1 MNEIDICRQFGFAIE
16 RAGLMPPEYIMADG
30 ALHRFAPNGSPH
42 KKDAWYVLHA
52 DGIPAGAFGDWRT
65 SLAETWV
72 ADIGRRLTPVE
83 INSHKEKAE
92 KAKTERDKIRQAE
105 YARAANHAKEI
116 WESSKPAP
124 FDHAY
129 LIAKQIKPH
138 GLRVYKGSLVVPI
151 YGDLGI
157 HGERDLMSLQFIG
170 GDGSKR
176 MLTGGS
182 VADGL
187 FDLGGIVGGIVC
199 IAEGFATAASI
210 HEATGYP
217 VRIAFGTSNL
227 LSVGKRLRG
236 RYPSAR
242 IIYCADDDHLT
253 PGNPG
258 LTKAMEA
265 AAAVGATVA
274 TPRFDAPRP
283 GNATDFND
291 MAVLHGREAVSEL
304 INGRALDESA
314 GVAGVAGVADPF
326 PGLWVRDGVIEDNP
340 RYYIK
345 GLIDHGSSTMIYG
358 PSGDGKTF
366 FTIDMMLKIATG
378 QAWRDRRV
386 KPGLV
391 VYVASEAGSSIVKR
405 FVAWRN
411 SNSAGGFIPLYII
424 TRGPNLMNA
433 DDVAAIKEKIKLV
446 ASEAKLPVGIIV
458 FDTLSRSTA
467 GADENST
474 KEMSALIGVG
484 DHLRDSIG
492 AAVLYVH
499 HAGKNPAN
507 GARGSSAIHA
517 ACDLVIK
524 VEKRVALIEKS
535 RDGVSGSEYPF
546 DLKMVDLG
554 VDSDGDEIS
563 TCIVSDTNQG
573 VKKKAKPPTGANQIV
588 VYDAIKKAILL
599 YGQVMPGTSSIP
611 AGVVAVEVE
620 QVVQIVKQKTPLEE
634 NSRYE
639 RQKIARALQT
649 LFATEN
655 IGIHGKY
662 VWIWQ

>member
-1 MNEIDICRQFGFAIE
+1 MNEIDICRQFSFAIE
-16 RAGLMPPEYIMADG
+16 SAGLMVPEHIVADG
-30 ALHRFAPNGSPH
+30 VLHRFAPNGSPN

-65 SLAETWV
+65 SVTETWV
-72 ADIGRRLTPVE
+72 ADIGRRLTPTE
-83 INSHKEKAE
+83 INSHKERAE
-92 KAKTERDKIRQAE
+92 KAKIERDQIRQAE

-116 WESSKPAP
+116 WESAKPAP

-138 GLRVYKGSLVVPI
+138 GLRVYKGALVVPI
-151 YGDLGI
+151 RGDRG
-157 HGERDLMSLQFIG
+157 LMSLQYIG
-170 GDGSKR
+170 GDGIKW
-176 MLTGGS
+176 MLTGGA
-182 VADGL
+182 VGGGY
-187 FDLGGIVGGIVC
+187 FDLGGEVKGGAVDDVVC

-210 HEATGYP
+210 CEATGYP
-217 VRIAFGTSNL
+217 VRVALSAGNL
-227 LSVGKRLRG
+227 LRVGKILRG
-236 RYPSAR
+236 LYPSAR

-253 PGNPG
+253 SGNPG
-258 LTKAMEA
+258 LTKAREA
-265 AAAVGATVA
+265 AVAVGATVVS
-274 TPRFDAPRP
+274 PRFDAPRP

-304 INGRALDESA
+304 INGHKQKEL
-314 GVAGVAGVADPF
+314 F
-326 PGLWVRDGVIEDNP
+326 PGLWVHEGVIEDNP
-340 RYYIK
+340 KYYIK
-345 GLIDHGSSTMIYG
+345 GLIDHGASAMIYG

-366 FTIDMMLKIATG
+366 FAIDMMLKIATG
-378 QAWRDRRV
+378 QPWRDRRV

-391 VYVASEAGSSIVKR
+391 VYVASEAGSSIVRR

-433 DDVAAIKEKIKLV
+433 DDVAALKEKIKLV
-446 ASEAKLPVGIIV
+446 AAEAKLPVGIIV

-499 HAGKNPAN
+499 HAGKNAAS

-546 DLKMVDLG
+546 DLKMIDLG
-554 VDSDGDEIS
+554 VDSDGDPIN
-563 TCIVSDTNQG
+563 TCLVLDNNTTAQQ
-573 VKKKAKPPTGANQIV
+573 KAKPPTGANQVI
-588 VYDAIKKAILL
+588 VYDAIKNAILL
-599 YGQVMPGTSSIP
+599 YGQVMPGTSAIP

-620 QVVQIVKQKTPLEE
+620 VVVNIVKQKMPLEE
-634 NSRYE
+634 NTKYA
-639 RQKIARALQT
+639 RQKIARAMDS
-649 LFATEN
+649 LFATKN
-655 IGIHGKY
+655 IGIEGKY
-662 VWIWQ
+662 VWIW